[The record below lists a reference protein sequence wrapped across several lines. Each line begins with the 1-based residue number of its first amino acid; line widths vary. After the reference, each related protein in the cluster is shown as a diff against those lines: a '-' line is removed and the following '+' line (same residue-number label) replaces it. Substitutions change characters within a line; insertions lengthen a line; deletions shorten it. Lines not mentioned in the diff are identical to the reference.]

1 MLLIA
6 LSTEMEMLNAAPITT
21 TILPDSGTALANNTI
36 YNVAVTVGTYA
47 FTPPATG
54 WAHGYFATGASVS
67 VSFSGTFVGA
77 APSIEANKAY
87 EFDVFDGIWAVQEVV
102 SA

>member
-1 MLLIA
+1 MMYQVTGTGLQ
-6 LSTEMEMLNAAPITT
+6 AAPITT

-36 YNVAVTVGTYA
+36 YNVAVTVRTYA

-54 WAHGYFATGASVS
+54 WAHGMFTTGSSASVS
-67 VSFSGTFVGA
+67 FAGPFLGA
-77 APSIEANKAY
+77 APSIEASKSY
-87 EFDVFDGIWAVQEVV
+87 EFDVLDGVWAVQEVV